1 MTIKHGLTT
10 WNMDLGRVALI
21 WRWNM
26 RLPEAMRTCRLRRCG
41 QRGYATFG
49 PLIVEW

>member
-1 MTIKHGLTT
+1 MRVEPGLTT
-10 WNMDLGRVALI
+10 WNVGVGRIALI

-26 RLPEAMRTCRLRRCG
+26 RLPEALRTWRLCTCG
-41 QRGYATFG
+41 QRGYVVVG